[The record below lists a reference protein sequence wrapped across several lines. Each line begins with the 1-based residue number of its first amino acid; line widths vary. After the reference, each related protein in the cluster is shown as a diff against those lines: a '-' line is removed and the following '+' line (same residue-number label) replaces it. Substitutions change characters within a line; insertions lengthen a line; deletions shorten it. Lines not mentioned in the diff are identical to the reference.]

1 MTDATPERLRA
12 VSDLHDLRLD
22 DEDIAT
28 LQGGLP
34 ALLEHLAA
42 VDPGDI
48 GFGEPAT
55 PFRA

>member
-1 MTDATPERLRA
+1 VTDATPERLRA

-22 DEDIAT
+22 DEDVAA
-28 LQGGLP
+28 LHGGLP